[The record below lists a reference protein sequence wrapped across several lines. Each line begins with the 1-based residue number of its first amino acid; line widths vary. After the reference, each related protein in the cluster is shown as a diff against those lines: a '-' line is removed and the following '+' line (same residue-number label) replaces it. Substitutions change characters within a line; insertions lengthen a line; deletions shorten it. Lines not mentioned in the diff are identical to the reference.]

1 MTLNLKTIL
10 RHKTRPSKTK
20 NDDDEEPKELRRMES
35 TSSYMQK
42 RRNIYVNMELP
53 QSEYDE
59 KGRLIDR
66 HFVSNRI
73 RTAKYTPLS
82 FIPKN
87 LFEQFRNVANLY
99 FLVLVILQ
107 CIPLFGVTE
116 PAVSALPLIAILVI
130 TGIKDAFE
138 DWKRN
143 QSDQRV
149 NHAKTRTLHNWRN
162 VNTPIETRGSWYY
175 LHLVLG
181 FLSTL
186 AGAENKYAHGY
197 RMARLAKRNKASNI
211 VYSSYD
217 NNNDDNDDNN
227 DNITIAPPPVT
238 PPTTTV
244 DQPSV
249 QEPKRLLTTVR
260 QRSDTLRSELS
271 SIFTK
276 TKRQPYRPGN
286 IPHSVLYRTAT
297 NDTGAN
303 ATQTSLA
310 ENTEDQSL
318 FGGRRPSQHLI
329 RTPTGGGGCVHTN
342 CDTRWKDIQWQ
353 DLHVGDYVQ
362 IRNDEDVP
370 ADVVILSTSEPDSL
384 CYIETQNLDGETNL
398 KVRQGLEGTA
408 DIQTEHDC
416 EQASFYIESEPP
428 HVNLYQYSAVMRWT
442 IDPKDTGTVRSGV
455 SHEKSD
461 AINYNNILLR
471 GCILRNTEWVIGIV
485 VYTGNDTKI
494 MLNSGQ
500 TPSKR
505 SKMAKATTPH
515 IIANFVILAI
525 LCIVS
530 SIIAS
535 VQFNASGSSRKFDYG
550 IEGSNGS
557 YSGFITFW
565 VTLILY
571 QNIVPISLYISVEL
585 VKSVAAYFI
594 HADIDIYHEETDT
607 PCIPK
612 TWNISDDLGQIEYV
626 FSDKTGTLTQNV
638 MEYRKCTIN
647 GVSYG
652 LGKTEA
658 QMGAAKRS
666 ANDNLKTKNT
676 ILPDSEQPVDLDIV
690 DHETGMA
697 LDSRIDEANNL
708 GDNNRT
714 NQDDADMDELAD
726 ARKEMFNK
734 QAQLFKN
741 THIGPNPT
749 FVDPALFDDLAKKDA
764 HANAIQHFLLT
775 LALCHTVIAETPDA
789 TQPDLIEY
797 KAQSPDEAALV
808 ATARDLGFVFLGKE
822 ANTIHAEIMGERKS
836 FDILNVLEF
845 NSTRKRMSVIIR
857 PHDSDKIVLL
867 CKGADSII
875 YERLCN
881 DFGAQEDLKAAQQQ
895 LRDTCTTHLEQYANE
910 GLRTLCLAYRFI
922 AKEDY
927 LSWQRRYQEASS
939 SIINREERIEAV
951 AEDIEK
957 NMLLMG
963 GTAIEDRLQD
973 GVPETIAELAKSGIK
988 LWVLTGDKTET
999 AINIGFACNLL
1010 TTDMELIVL
1019 KASNREDT
1027 KEQLEA
1033 ALKQSALDDED
1044 GNFALV
1050 VDGTTLK
1057 YALEAATKDMML
1069 TLGTRCKSVICCRV
1083 SPKQKAQVV
1092 RMVKKGLKVMTL
1104 AIGDGANDVSMIQE
1118 ANVGIGISGVEGR
1131 QAVMA
1136 SDYAIAQFRFL
1147 RKLLL
1152 VHGRWSYLRTAD
1164 MILGFFFKN
1173 FVWTFILFWYQLFC
1187 QFNGTMVF
1195 DYSLVTL
1202 YNLVFTS
1209 LPIAFLGIWDQD
1221 LSSKVTLHHPELYR
1235 MGLRNDKFKVW
1246 QFWGAVADSIYQSV
1260 VCFFFPYMLLV
1271 AGNADPTG
1279 YDGNGVYEIG
1289 TVMSGITVWVANFY
1303 VVFALYS
1310 YTWIQL
1316 LIVSLSVLVYYAFIG
1331 VYSQF
1336 NTFIFAGQIRLFGNG
1351 FYWLVLILTIVAA
1364 FLPRVAVQYYL
1375 HQYYPFDNDIVREIE
1390 LVLKKKKSNDV
1401 QDSTFDIKLEDRQT
1415 LHR

>member
-1 MTLNLKTIL
+1 MTLNPTALL
-10 RHKTRPSKTK
+10 PHKLRPSKKHK
-20 NDDDEEPKELRRMES
+20 NDDEEDDDHPKEIQRTES

-53 QSEYDE
+53 ASEYDE
-59 KGRLIDR
+59 KGQPIDR
-66 HFVSNRI
+66 HYVSNRV
-73 RTAKYTPLS
+73 RTAKYTILS
-82 FIPKN
+82 FVPKN
-87 LFEQFRNVANLY
+87 LFEQFRAIANIY
-99 FLVLVILQ
+99 FLFLVILQ
-107 CIPLFGVTE
+107 CIPIFGVTE
-116 PAVSALPLIAILVI
+116 PAVSALPLIAILII

-149 NHAKTRTLHNWRN
+149 NHARTRTLHNWRN
-162 VNTPIETRGSWYY
+162 VNIPIEVRGTWYFLY
-175 LHLVLG
+175 VILG
-181 FLSTL
+181 FFCSLV
-186 AGAENKYAHGY
+186 GAENKFTHCY
-197 RMARLAKRNKASNI
+197 RTSRGSKKDKSNNISNSSNDINKDSNETI
-211 VYSSYD
+211 LD
-217 NNNDDNDDNN
+217 NSPAA
-227 DNITIAPPPVT
+227 APVKPSPLQQQPVVT
-238 PPTTTV
+238 
-244 DQPSV
+244 
-249 QEPKRLLTTVR
+249 EPKRLLTTVR

-271 SIFTK
+271 SIFK
-276 TKRQPYRPGN
+276 PNKSKPYRPGN

-297 NDTGAN
+297 NETGAGN

-310 ENTEDQSL
+310 ENLEDQSL
-318 FGGRRPSQHLI
+318 FGGRRPSNHNLT
-329 RTPTGGGGCVHTN
+329 RMPTGGGGCVHPN
-342 CDTRWKDIQWQ
+342 CDTKWKDIQWQ

-370 ADVVILSTSEPDSL
+370 ADVVVLSTSEDDSL

-442 IDPKDTGTVRSGV
+442 IDSKDTGTMRSGV

-461 AINYNNILLR
+461 AISYNNILLR
-471 GCILRNTEWVIGIV
+471 GCVLRNTEWVIGIV

-505 SKMAKATTPH
+505 SKMAKATNPH

-530 SIIAS
+530 SIIDS
-535 VQFNASGSSRKFDYG
+535 VQFNASGSSRKFDFN

-571 QNIVPISLYISVEL
+571 QNIVPISLYISIEL

-594 HADIDIYHEETDT
+594 HVDIDLYHDETDT

-638 MEYRKCTIN
+638 MEYRKCTID

-658 QMGAAKRS
+658 QMGAAKR
-666 ANDNLKTKNT
+666 AEDPLKKNV
-676 ILPDSEQPVDLDIV
+676 DGMDLDLE
-690 DHETGMA
+690 DHETGVT
-697 LDSRIDEANNL
+697 LDAA
-708 GDNNRT
+708 DNT
-714 NQDDADMDELAD
+714 DELAE
-726 ARKEMFNK
+726 AKKEMFEK
-734 QAQLFKN
+734 QASLFKN

-749 FVDPALFDDLAKKDA
+749 FVDPQIFEDLGKNDPHA
-764 HANAIQHFLLT
+764 HAVQHFLLT
-775 LALCHTVIAETPDA
+775 LALCHTVIAERPDPEN
-789 TQPDLIEY
+789 PDLIEY

-808 ATARDLGFVFLGKE
+808 ATARDLGFVFLGRE
-822 ANTIHAEIMGERKS
+822 GSTVHAEIKGERKS
-836 FDILNVLEF
+836 FDILNTLEF
-845 NSTRKRMSVIIR
+845 NSTRKRMSVIIK

-875 YERLCN
+875 YERLCD
-881 DFGAQEDLKAAQQQ
+881 DFGDQHDLKDAQMK
-895 LRDTCTTHLEQYANE
+895 LRETCSEHLENYANE
-910 GLRTLCLAYRFI
+910 GLRTLCLAYRLI
-922 AKEDY
+922 ATADY
-927 LSWQRRYQEASS
+927 LPWQRRYQEASA
-939 SIINREERIEAV
+939 SIVNREERVEAV
-951 AEDIEK
+951 SEDIEK

-1019 KASNREDT
+1019 KASNREET
-1027 KEQLEA
+1027 KEQLVA
-1033 ALKQSALDDED
+1033 ALKQATSASSDE
-1044 GNFALV
+1044 GKNNLALV
-1050 VDGTTLK
+1050 IDGTTLK
-1057 YALEAATKDMML
+1057 YGLEAATKDMVLSLGML
-1069 TLGTRCKSVICCRV
+1069 CKSVICCRV

-1092 RMVKKGLKVMTL
+1092 RLVKKGLKVMTL

-1118 ANVGIGISGVEGR
+1118 ANVGVGISGVEGR

-1152 VHGRWSYLRTAD
+1152 VHGRWSYIRTAE
-1164 MILGFFFKN
+1164 MIMGFFFKN
-1173 FVWTFILFWYQLFC
+1173 IVWTFVLFWYQIFC
-1187 QFNGTMVF
+1187 QFNGTMMF

-1202 YNLVFTS
+1202 YNLIFTS

-1221 LSSKVTLHHPELYR
+1221 LDSKTTLRYPELYR
-1235 MGLRNDKFKVW
+1235 MGLRNDKFKTW
-1246 QFWGAVADSIYQSV
+1246 HFWGAVADSIYQSV

-1271 AGNADPTG
+1271 AGGVDPTG
-1279 YDGNGVYEIG
+1279 HDANGVYEIG
-1289 TVMSGITVWVANFY
+1289 TIVSGIAVCVANFY
-1303 VVFALYS
+1303 VAFSLYS
-1310 YTWIQL
+1310 HTWIQV
-1316 LIVSLSVLVYYAFIG
+1316 LIISLSILVYYAFIG

-1336 NTFIFAGQIRLFGNG
+1336 NTFIFAGHVRLFGTG
-1351 FYWLVLILTIVAA
+1351 LYWLVMILTVVAA
-1364 FLPRVAVQYYL
+1364 FIPRIVVSHYL
-1375 HQYYPFDNDIVREIE
+1375 HQYYPYDNDVVREIE
-1390 LVLKKKKSNDV
+1390 LVLKRKENGGNSNAEED
-1401 QDSTFDIKLEDRQT
+1401 DMDPTFDIKMENRQISSG
-1415 LHR
+1415 